1 MARGERIL
9 EAYKAALAKRESFRR
24 YLSRSL
30 SSRDESALKG
40 FLAAARNYLSGGAS
54 CMDEVP
60 VSDMEM
66 HGSSQY
72 LKKLYLLSLQLQ
84 QKKWDTACDTLEF
97 LIYCCR
103 IEEYPVL
110 YTIIHLLEEIP

>member
-1 MARGERIL
+1 MARDKQIL
-9 EAYKAALAKRESFRR
+9 KACNATLAKRESLRR
-24 YLSRSL
+24 DLSRSL
-30 SSRDESALKG
+30 TGRDESALKG
-40 FLAAARNYLSGGAS
+40 FLATARNLLSGGAS

-72 LKKLYLLSLQLQ
+72 LRKLHLLSLQLQ
-84 QKKWDTACDTLEF
+84 QKKWDAACDTLEF
-97 LIYCCR
+97 LIYCCW

-110 YTIIHLLEEIP
+110 YTIIHLLEEVP

>member
-40 FLAAARNYLSGGAS
+40 FLAAARKL
-54 CMDEVP
+54 P
-60 VSDMEM
+60 VRRSE
-66 HGSSQY
+66 
-72 LKKLYLLSLQLQ
+72 LYG
-84 QKKWDTACDTLEF
+84 
-97 LIYCCR
+97 
-103 IEEYPVL
+103 
-110 YTIIHLLEEIP
+110 

>member
-1 MARGERIL
+1 MTRDKRIL
-9 EAYKAALAKRESFRR
+9 ETCNATLAKRESFRR
-24 YLSRSL
+24 YLSQSL
-30 SSRDESALKG
+30 TGRDESALKE
-40 FLAAARNYLSGGAS
+40 FLAAARNLLSGGAS

-84 QKKWDTACDTLEF
+84 QKKWDAAFDTLEF